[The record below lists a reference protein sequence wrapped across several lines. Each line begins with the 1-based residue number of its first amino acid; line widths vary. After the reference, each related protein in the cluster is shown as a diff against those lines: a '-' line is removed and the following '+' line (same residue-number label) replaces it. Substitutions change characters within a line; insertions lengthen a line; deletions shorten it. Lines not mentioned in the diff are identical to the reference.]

1 MNSEYQAFL
10 LRLHRSQ
17 GQMHWRVTMENAH
30 TGEVLHF
37 ATERELLR
45 YLLEVLQVKP
55 TGFNKSED
63 TNHSDLNL

>member
-17 GQMHWRVTMENAH
+17 GQIHWRVTMENAH

-45 YLLEVLQVKP
+45 YLLEVLEVQP
-55 TGFNKSED
+55 TVFNKSED
-63 TNHSDLNL
+63 TNH